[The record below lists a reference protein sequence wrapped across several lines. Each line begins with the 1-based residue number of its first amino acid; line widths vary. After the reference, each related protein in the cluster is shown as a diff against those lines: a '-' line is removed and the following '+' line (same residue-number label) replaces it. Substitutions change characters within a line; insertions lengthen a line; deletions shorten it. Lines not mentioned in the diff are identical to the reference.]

1 MMEVKILGSRAN
13 VKPSAPRHSKHSGV
27 LVDDRILFDV
37 GEEEY
42 LDYDPDVIFITHL
55 HPDHAFF
62 IEKKTRGIDVPVY
75 APERNEDAGIDVNVI
90 KEPMDFKG
98 YSITPIPTHHS
109 KLVKSQAY
117 LVERDAKRLLYTG
130 DMIWIDKKYRGP
142 LKELGLVIT
151 DGSYYR
157 KGGLVRKDKETGRLY
172 GHNGVKDLVRLFREF
187 TDHIVFTHLGSWFY
201 RDIEASKQK
210 IEELGSEDLL
220 VEAAYDGM
228 TLEI

>member
-1 MMEVKILGSRAN
+1 MKVEILGSRAN
-13 VKPSAPRHSKHSGV
+13 IEPTAPNHCKQSGV
-27 LVDDRILFDV
+27 LVDDRILFDL

-42 LDYDPDVIFITHL
+42 LDYDPDIIFITHL

-62 IEKKTRGIDVPVY
+62 IEAEKGVIKAPVF
-75 APERNEDAGIDVNVI
+75 APERTEETSIDVEVI
-90 KEPMDFKG
+90 QEPMDLEG
-98 YSITPIPTHHS
+98 YTITPIPTHHS

-117 LVERDAKRLLYTG
+117 LVESDAKRMLYTG
-130 DMIWIDKKYRGP
+130 DMIWIDKKYH
-142 LKELGLVIT
+142 ELLEELDLVVT

-172 GHNGVKDLVRLFREF
+172 GHNGIKDLVRLFKEL

-201 RDIEASKQK
+201 RDIEASKRK

-220 VEAAYDGM
+220 VEAAYDGF
-228 TLEI
+228 TLEL

>member
-1 MMEVKILGSRAN
+1 MEVKILGSRAN
-13 VKPSAPRHSKHSGV
+13 IEPSAPNHSKHSGV
-27 LVDDRILFDV
+27 LVDDNILFDL

-42 LDYDPDVIFITHL
+42 LDHDPDVVFLTHL
-55 HPDHAFF
+55 HPDHASF
-62 IEKKTRGIDVPVY
+62 IETETRKIGAQVY
-75 APERNEDAGIDVNVI
+75 APERNEETTIDVKAI
-90 KEPMDFKG
+90 KEHMNFGG

-117 LVERDAKRLLYTG
+117 LVERGAKRLLYTG
-130 DMIWIDKKYRGP
+130 DMIWIDKKHHG
-142 LKELGLVIT
+142 LLQELDLVVT

-157 KGGLVRKDKETGRLY
+157 KGGFVRKDEETDRLY
-172 GHNGVKDLVRLFREF
+172 GHNGIKDLVSLFKGF
-187 TDHIVFTHLGSWFY
+187 TDHMVFTHLGSWFY